1 MSTRSA
7 VLTRGRSERAHAFP
21 TSADLVHRVLQTRA
35 EVSPAITRVA
45 LGLLLFPH
53 GAQHFLGWFGGYGF
67 AGTHQWITE
76 TLGFHPIAAAI
87 AITTELLAPI
97 ALVVGLG
104 GRVAALGVIGLMI
117 GATSTHLE
125 NGFFMNWFGALPAGA
140 EGYEYHLL
148 MIVVATGVLLQGS
161 GALSLDRWIASRLGA
176 HAPTR
181 SST

>member
-1 MSTRSA
+1 M
-7 VLTRGRSERAHAFP
+7 
-21 TSADLVHRVLQTRA
+21 
-35 EVSPAITRVA
+35 
-45 LGLLLFPH
+45 
-53 GAQHFLGWFGGYGF
+53 
-67 AGTHQWITE
+67 TE

-104 GRVAALGVIGLMI
+104 GRVAALGVIGLMM